1 MSTSKRGFDRRKFT
15 TYFAGFGLA
24 GTTLPKLL
32 WAEVEE
38 KGGVSKQALIGAE
51 KIAGLEFTDAEREL
65 MLSGVEDLRKDYE
78 KLREVP
84 LDNSVPP
91 ALHFQPVLPGMEFH
105 TGSLTP
111 RASRPQLNER
121 PDNDAELAFLPV
133 TELGNLLRIGAV
145 SSEELT
151 ILYLERLKKY
161 DTELHCVITLTEERA
176 MAMARRADRELAQG
190 IWRGPLHGVPWGA
203 KDLLAVR
210 GYPTTWG
217 AAPFKEQVIDED
229 ATVVQRLD
237 DAGAVLIAKLT
248 LGALAWGDVW
258 YAEMTRNPWNTEQ
271 GSSGSSAGPGSATA
285 AGLVGFS
292 IGSETWGSIVSP
304 ATRCGVS
311 GLRPTFG
318 RVSRHGAMALS
329 WSMDKLGPM
338 CRSVEDCALV
348 CGAIQ
353 GADGLD
359 PTAVDRDF
367 VWDADLDVRTL
378 RVGYLK
384 SLFERELEFEEEDGE
399 EERAAARE
407 WLALDLQTLEALESL
422 GVELIPME
430 LPDLPVMAMSFILS
444 AEAGAAF
451 DELTRSGSDD
461 ELVRQIEDAWP
472 NVFRQSRTIP
482 AVEYIQANR
491 ARTLVMREME
501 RVLEGLDCWV
511 SPSFGGSNLLL
522 TNLTGHP
529 AVVVPNGFRSNGTPT
544 SITFNGRLFG
554 ESQILAL
561 ARTYQDA
568 TGFHR
573 RHPERFGG

>member
-1 MSTSKRGFDRRKFT
+1 MGASRTGFDRRKFT
-15 TYFAGFGLA
+15 AFFAGFGLA
-24 GTTLPKLL
+24 GTALPNLL
-32 WAEVEE
+32 WAEIEAS
-38 KGGVSKQALIGAE
+38 GGVSKEALIGAE
-51 KIAGLEFTDAEREL
+51 QLAGLEFADEEREL
-65 MLSGVEDLRKDYE
+65 MLSGLQELREDYG

-84 LDNSVPP
+84 LENSVAP
-91 ALHFQPVLPGMEFH
+91 ALHFDPVLPRMELP
-105 TGSLTP
+105 SSP
-111 RASRPQLNER
+111 ARRRASRAKLEKR
-121 PDNDAELAFLPV
+121 PVDDAELALLPV
-133 TELGNLLRIGAV
+133 SELGNLLRIGAI

-151 ILYLERLKKY
+151 TLYLDRLQRY
-161 DTELHCVITLTEERA
+161 DPELHCVITLTEDRA
-176 MAMARRADRELAQG
+176 LAQARRADRELAQG

-217 AAPFKEQVIDED
+217 AAPFREQVIDED

-237 DAGAVLIAKLT
+237 EAGAVLVAKLT

-258 YAEMTRNPWNTEQ
+258 YGEKTRNPWNTEQ

-304 ATRCGVS
+304 STRCGVS

-348 CGAIQ
+348 FEAIH
-353 GADGLD
+353 GDDGLD
-359 PTAVDRDF
+359 PTAVDRPF
-367 VWDADLDVRTL
+367 VWDAELDFRSL

-384 SLFERELEFEEEDGE
+384 TLFERELEFDEEDTE
-399 EERAAARE
+399 EDRQRARD
-407 WLALDLQTLEALESL
+407 WHALDLETLKTLESI

-430 LPDLPVMAMSFILS
+430 LPDLPVGALSFILS

-451 DELTRSGSDD
+451 DELTRSGRDD
-461 ELVRQIEDAWP
+461 ELVRQIENAWP

-501 RVLEGLDCWV
+501 RLLEGLDCWV

-529 AVVVPNGFRSNGTPT
+529 AVVVPNGFRSDGTPT
-544 SITFNGRLFG
+544 SVTFNGRLFG

-561 ARTYQDA
+561 ARSYQEA

-573 RHPERFGG
+573 LHPDRFVG

>member
-1 MSTSKRGFDRRKFT
+1 MTETRLGFDRRKFSA
-15 TYFAGFGLA
+15 FLAGFGVA
-24 GTTLPKLL
+24 GTALPKLL
-32 WAEVEE
+32 WAEAEAT
-38 KGGVSKQALIGAE
+38 GGVSKEALIGAE
-51 KIAGLEFTDAEREL
+51 QIAGLEFTDDEREL
-65 MLSGVEDLRKDYE
+65 MLSGLEELREDYE
-78 KLREVP
+78 RLREVP
-84 LDNSVPP
+84 IDNSVSP
-91 ALHFQPVLPGMEFH
+91 ALLFDPVLPGMDLP
-105 TGSLTP
+105 SVP
-111 RASRPQLNER
+111 PARRASRPKLKTR
-121 PDNDAELAFLPV
+121 PAQDSELAFLPV
-133 TELGNLLRIGAV
+133 SELGNLLRIGAV

-151 ILYLERLKKY
+151 TLYIERLKRF
-161 DTELHCVITLTEERA
+161 DSELHCVITLTEERA
-176 MAMARRADRELAQG
+176 MAQARRADRELAKG

-217 AAPFKEQVIDED
+217 AAPFKDQVIDED

-237 DAGAVLIAKLT
+237 AAGAVLVAKLS

-258 YAEMTRNPWNTEQ
+258 YGEMTRNPWDTEQ

-318 RVSRHGAMALS
+318 RVSRAGAMALS

-348 CGAIQ
+348 IEAIH
-353 GADGLD
+353 GADNLD
-359 PTAVDRDF
+359 PTAVDRPF
-367 VWDADLDVRTL
+367 VWDSDLDIRSL

-384 SLFERELEFEEEDGE
+384 SAFERELEFDDEDTEEDRVG
-399 EERAAARE
+399 ARE
-407 WLALDLQTLEALESL
+407 WHSLDLGTLKILESL

-430 LPDLPVMAMSFILS
+430 LPDLPVSALGFILS

-451 DELTRSGSDD
+451 DELTRSGRDD
-461 ELVRQIEDAWP
+461 ELVRQIENAWP

-491 ARTLVMREME
+491 VRTLVMREMD
-501 RVLEGLDCWV
+501 RILDGLDCWV

-529 AVVVPNGFRSNGTPT
+529 TVVVPNGFRSNQTPT
-544 SITFNGRLFG
+544 SVTFNGRLFG

-561 ARTYQDA
+561 ARAYQET

-573 RHPERFGG
+573 RHPERFAK